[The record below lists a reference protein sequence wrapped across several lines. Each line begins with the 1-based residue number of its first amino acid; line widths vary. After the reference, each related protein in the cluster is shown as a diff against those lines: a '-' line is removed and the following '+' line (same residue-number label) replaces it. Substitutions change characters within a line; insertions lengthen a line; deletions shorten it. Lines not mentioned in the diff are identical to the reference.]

1 MSSMSSHENDVPVEA
16 QSGYAGS
23 HRTDVGNES
32 APSPAAV
39 GAEDVVVIE
48 RDEPN
53 DSSASDAAAEREA
66 TPVTVWSPGVPSASA
81 PAAAVSRK
89 QTDPEQ
95 PDANA
100 PRDGAERWSEIKAL
114 FVDDP
119 GESVNRASGLVER
132 AMENLITTLRERRDS
147 LTSWQPDDSA
157 GTEELRKAL
166 RSYQSLFDQL
176 VGMSGQFRADR
187 DHAAEV

>member
-1 MSSMSSHENDVPVEA
+1 MSSMSSHESDVPVEA
-16 QSGYAGS
+16 QSGYSGS
-23 HRTDVGNES
+23 HRTDIGNES
-32 APSPAAV
+32 APPPAAAA
-39 GAEDVVVIE
+39 AEEVVVIE

-53 DSSASDAAAEREA
+53 DSGEPDAATERGA

-81 PAAAVSRK
+81 PA
-89 QTDPEQ
+89 

-119 GESVNRASGLVER
+119 GESVNLASALVER
-132 AMENLITTLRERRDS
+132 TMENLITTLRERRDS
-147 LTSWQPDDSA
+147 LTAWQPDDSA

-187 DHAAEV
+187 DHATEG